1 MNFVW
6 KQVLVALAVLAA
18 LVVGGCGGDDESDGG
33 DEPEA
38 EALSVE
44 EYEQRLPE
52 VLSPLV
58 GDLQEIGA
66 TITAGGSNEAAIE
79 GASNASETIQTGID
93 GLDAIEPPEEATEAH
108 EGLVTSLEAFRD
120 AADEFAAI
128 DPADEPAVEEGAA
141 TFMEAGL
148 TFQEEF
154 QAAADQL
161 QEAGI
166 EPQAPPGG

>member
-1 MNFVW
+1 MTLLFKNPLLLLI
-6 KQVLVALAVLAA
+6 VLVAL
-18 LVVGGCGGDDESDGG
+18 VVAGCGGG
-33 DEPEA
+33 DEDEEETTEPA
-38 EALSVE
+38 ALSVE

-58 GDLQEIGA
+58 GELQEIGA